1 MADNEQDQP
10 EKPLE
15 GQGEV
20 KNEPHI
26 DTQEAEKTT
35 SEAPEPV
42 GDPFAMKAGEKP
54 EDYAVR
60 IRKEVEW
67 RDKQLNRQ
75 HRQKKEADERLAKLA
90 ELEQQ
95 NKELQELATRAKK
108 PASSSTTSYD
118 APSQPSQPSPPRTSP
133 PPGVSPEALAA
144 ARFQVGMERLGEE
157 LNRRPEWPE
166 AYKNLERAGS
176 IPENIVRDVIDTDD
190 PAHVMLKLG
199 QDMGLYQQLL
209 DMPEGRRRATL
220 VKIGMETA
228 KTEEKPAVRKPSAA
242 PPPRQALPAGEGAR
256 APEGQVD
263 IYDPRLATEEHDSA
277 WYAERTR
284 QKRESQG
291 RPWSPRR

>member
-1 MADNEQDQP
+1 MADNEQDQL

-15 GQGEV
+15 GQGEAENDKAIV
-20 KNEPHI
+20 P
-26 DTQEAEKTT
+26 QEQETPA
-35 SEAPEPV
+35 SEAPEPSS
-42 GDPFAMKAGEKP
+42 DPLAMKQGEKP
-54 EDYAVR
+54 EEYAVR
-60 IRKEVEW
+60 IKKEVEW

-95 NKELQELATRAKK
+95 NKELQELATRGKK
-108 PASSSTTSYD
+108 PAD
-118 APSQPSQPSPPRTSP
+118 VPPSQPSQPSQPVRTP

-144 ARFQVGMERLGEE
+144 ARFQVGLERLGEE
-157 LNRRPEWPE
+157 LNKHSEWPE
-166 AYKNLERAGS
+166 AYKNLERAGNV
-176 IPENIVRDVIDTDD
+176 PENIVRDVIDTDD

-199 QDMGLYQQLL
+199 QDMGLYQQIL

-228 KTEEKPAVRKPSAA
+228 RAEDKPAVRKPSAA
-242 PPPRQALPAGEGAR
+242 PSPRQALPAGDGVR
-256 APEGQVD
+256 APEGHVD
-263 IYDPRLATEEHDSA
+263 IYDPKLAGEDHDAA

-291 RPWSPRR
+291 RPWSPPRR

>member
-1 MADNEQDQP
+1 MADEQDQI

-20 KNEPHI
+20 KNDPPI
-26 DTQEAEKTT
+26 DTPEAETPT
-35 SEAPEPV
+35 SEAPEPSS
-42 GDPFAMKAGEKP
+42 DPLAMKQGEKP
-54 EDYAVR
+54 EEYAVR
-60 IRKEVEW
+60 IKKEVEW

-95 NKELQELATRAKK
+95 NKELQELATRGKK
-108 PASSSTTSYD
+108 PAAE
-118 APSQPSQPSPPRTSP
+118 APSQPLQSSQPVRTP

-157 LNRRPEWPE
+157 LNKRPEWPE

-199 QDMGLYQQLL
+199 QDMGLYQQIL

-220 VKIGMETA
+220 VKLGMETA
-228 KTEEKPAVRKPSAA
+228 KIEDRPAVKKPSAA
-242 PPPRQALPAGEGAR
+242 PPPRQALPAGDGAR
-256 APEGQVD
+256 APEGHVD
-263 IYDPRLATEEHDSA
+263 IYDPKLAGEDHDAA

-291 RPWSPRR
+291 RPWSPPRR